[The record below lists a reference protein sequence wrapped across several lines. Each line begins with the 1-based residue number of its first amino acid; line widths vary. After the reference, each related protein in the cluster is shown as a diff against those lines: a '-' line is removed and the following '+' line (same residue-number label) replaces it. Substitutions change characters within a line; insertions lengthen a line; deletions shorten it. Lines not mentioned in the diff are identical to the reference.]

1 MSTELRNRREVRH
14 DDKHRFDR
22 DESPVGD
29 ELGVSVMECVDCG
42 EDILVITGIIGT
54 KKHYFPLFYDS
65 IPSLVDFLIEVYEST
80 EEIPD
85 DK

>member
-22 DESPVGD
+22 TGHPVGD
-29 ELGVSVMECVDCG
+29 EIAVRIMECVDCG
-42 EDILVITGIIGT
+42 EEILVITGIIG
-54 KKHYFPLFYDS
+54 KREYHFPLFYES
-65 IPSLVDFLIEVYEST
+65 IPSLVEYLMEVYEST

-85 DK
+85 DE

>member
-22 DESPVGD
+22 TGHPVGD
-29 ELGVSVMECVDCG
+29 EIAV
-42 EDILVITGIIGT
+42 LVITGIIG
-54 KKHYFPLFYDS
+54 KREYHFPLFYES
-65 IPSLVDFLIEVYEST
+65 IPSLVEYLMEVYEST

-85 DK
+85 DE

>member
-22 DESPVGD
+22 KREY
-29 ELGVSVMECVDCG
+29 
-42 EDILVITGIIGT
+42 
-54 KKHYFPLFYDS
+54 HFPLFYES
-65 IPSLVDFLIEVYEST
+65 IPSLVEYLMEVYEST

-85 DK
+85 DE